1 MVKGTGSYYRS
12 LRPSLL
18 SGSFSY
24 LMEHLASQAVCLC
37 PLQCGGEGKSL
48 AKTCVN
54 QSLLASV
61 AVSVDVLLVSYV
73 AVTHM
78 PF

>member
-1 MVKGTGSYYRS
+1 MVRGNRNYYRS
-12 LRPSLL
+12 FRPSLL

-37 PLQCGGEGKSL
+37 PLQCGEEGKSL

-54 QSLLASV
+54 QSLLASADV
-61 AVSVDVLLVSYV
+61 DVDVL
-73 AVTHM
+73 
-78 PF
+78 